1 MPMRSFLVACM
12 ATYFGYGTS
21 GRATNIP
28 KNSNRRIPPFVKNLE
43 EVSGCSLALFLE
55 ILIINQL

>member
-1 MPMRSFLVACM
+1 MPVISFLVACM

-21 GRATNIP
+21 GRVTNIP

-43 EVSGCSLALFLE
+43 EVS
-55 ILIINQL
+55 